1 MAGKRS
7 GVVAVAGDSASAAA
21 KPILIA
27 VYTRKS
33 NDENLTGEVTSL
45 DNQKNCCRSYIEI
58 QKEKGWREYPEP
70 FDDPA
75 ESGKNLERPAMRRLL
90 KTVEDGKVQGV
101 IVYKLDRMT
110 RSSKDFHHLLEL
122 FEKRGV
128 AFISATESIDTK
140 SPQGRLMTAIMV
152 QFAQYD
158 RELDVERSRDF
169 HLARARKGLWSAG
182 LPPLGYDVKDKFLIV
197 NEGEAEVVRRA
208 FDLYLRLKSTMRVAA
223 ELNRLGFR
231 RKAYRTQR
239 GKLYGGKAF
248 DMETVIRMLRQR
260 AYVGIIANARTG
272 QEFAAQHPPIIT
284 LSVFEDAAKILVSH
298 KRRDEEVL
306 HCSNKHGF
314 LLKGLIRCGECG
326 AAVVGYI
333 RPKKKKV
340 YRYYRCMAKANGLPG
355 RCSFKSIGA
364 EKVEEFII
372 EKLAAMGWDRPF
384 LEKVVRRVEEQSR
397 ASLEPLE
404 KERRGMDDRLQAV
417 RRDLDNLMNFVK
429 GGGSSDHVAG
439 EIRKLELAKREF
451 EARTMELESKIAHRK
466 RVVYDVD
473 AIQGALQR
481 FARFI
486 RRIPL
491 ALQVQAIR
499 LLVKRVTIW
508 RDRVEA
514 ELHEVPVVEFERVI
528 TQEMKSCRALRRR
541 GQKTTA
547 VPGPGQNGPGTA
559 VVESTVN
566 WRGRRDL
573 NPRSP
578 P

>member
-1 MAGKRS
+1 MAGKRI
-7 GVVAVAGDSASAAA
+7 GAAVAAGDSASAAA
-21 KPILIA
+21 KPVLIA
-27 VYTRKS
+27 IYTRKS

-45 DNQKNCCRSYIEI
+45 DNQKSCCRSYIEI
-58 QKEKGWREYPEP
+58 QKEKGWREYSEA

-90 KTVEDGKVQGV
+90 KTIEEGKVQGV

-122 FEKRGV
+122 FEKHGV

-182 LPPLGYDVKDKFLIV
+182 LPPLGYDVKDKVLIV
-197 NEGEAEVVRRA
+197 NEAEAEVVRRA
-208 FDLYLRLKSTMRVAA
+208 FDLYLRLRSTIRVAA

-231 RKAYRTQR
+231 RKAYRTQA
-239 GKLYGGKAF
+239 GKLFGGKPF
-248 DMETVIRMLRQR
+248 DMQTVTRMMRQK
-260 AYVGIIANARTG
+260 AYIGVITNARTG
-272 QEFAAQHPPIIT
+272 QEFAAQHQPLVPVST
-284 LSVFEDAAKILVSH
+284 FEEAGKILVSH
-298 KRRDEEVL
+298 KRRDEEII

-326 AAVVGYI
+326 GTVVGYI
-333 RPKKKKV
+333 RPKKKRV
-340 YRYYRCMAKANGLPG
+340 YRYYRCMAKANGLAG
-355 RCSFKSIGA
+355 RCGFRSIGA
-364 EKVEEFII
+364 EKVEEFVT
-372 EKLAAMGWDRPF
+372 EKLASMGWDRAF
-384 LEKVVRRVEEQSR
+384 LENVVKRVEEQSR
-397 ASLEPLE
+397 ASLGPLE
-404 KERRGMDDRLQAV
+404 KERYGAEERLHGV
-417 RRDLDNLMNFVK
+417 RRDLENLTNFVK
-429 GGGSSDHVAG
+429 SGGASDHVAA
-439 EIRKLELAKREF
+439 EIRKLELARREL
-451 EARTMELESKIAHRK
+451 EARTLELESQIAHRK
-466 RVVYDVD
+466 RVVYDID
-473 AIQGALQR
+473 MIQGVLQR

-486 RRIPL
+486 HRIPL

-508 RDRVEA
+508 HDRVEA
-514 ELHEVPVVEFERVI
+514 ELHEVPVVEFERVF

-547 VPGPGQNGPGTA
+547 VPDPHQNGAGTA
-559 VVESTVN
+559 VVEADVK
-566 WRGRRDL
+566 WR
-573 NPRSP
+573 PSP
-578 P
+578 NER